1 MNMIVADKAL
11 IGKVVNTTVV
21 SLDDAPQ
28 GYEDFDQGAAMKFV
42 LDPTGR
48 SPPKVGGCVD
58 HRVRA
63 FARTR

>member
-1 MNMIVADKAL
+1 
-11 IGKVVNTTVV
+11 
-21 SLDDAPQ
+21 LDDTPQ
-28 GYEDFDQGAAMKFV
+28 GYEDFDQGAAKKYV
-42 LDPTGR
+42 LDPTGW